1 MNILCTF
8 SLDVASIMKANYK
21 VENLL
26 GVFTKNKYSSLFARL
41 FTKKFNKWDL
51 MTRISLS
58 TNSVSFLLTINGRY
72 NELLNIKATK

>member
-1 MNILCTF
+1 MNVLFTF
-8 SLDVASIMKANYK
+8 NLDVTSIMKANYK

-26 GVFTKNKYSSLFARL
+26 GVFTKNEYISLFARL

-72 NELLNIKATK
+72 NELLNVKTTK